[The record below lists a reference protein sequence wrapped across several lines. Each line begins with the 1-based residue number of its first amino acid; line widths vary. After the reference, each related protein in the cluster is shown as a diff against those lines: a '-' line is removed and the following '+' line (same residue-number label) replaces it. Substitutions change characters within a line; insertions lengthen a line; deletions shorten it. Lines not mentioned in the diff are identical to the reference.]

1 MPTDTIWRNCTNEE
15 LLELLDE
22 CPEVVEELKKI
33 GYNDLVNSYD
43 ALVLRYNMDRV
54 TNPVYKENTEE
65 VEYFGYWYRIDGI
78 MYDMKEGQ
86 ICKTKA
92 EAQLASV
99 KETMHE
105 LQNRIIAARSAQ

>member
-15 LLELLDE
+15 LLEVLEE
-22 CPEVVEELKKI
+22 CPEVIEELKKI
-33 GYNDLVNSYD
+33 GYNDFINSYD
-43 ALVLRYNMDRV
+43 ALILRYNMDRV
-54 TNPVYKENTEE
+54 TNPVHKENTEE
-65 VEYFGYWYRIDGI
+65 VERFEYWYRIDGE

-105 LQNRIIAARSAQ
+105 LQKRIVDAKRD